1 MSETVSIII
10 PAYNV
15 GKYIQECL
23 NSLLSQTYQNLEIVV
38 IDDGSIDETYEI
50 VKAYSNKF
58 ARLILVHQ
66 ENGGVCAARNKGLD
80 LASGEYIMFLD
91 ADDYLL
97 PETIEIF
104 YNDLI
109 NANADLSVGRMF
121 SDRENRVT
129 TGNLEIWQGKE
140 SLINFLE
147 DHPALYGCCN
157 RLYRRSLIKDIRF
170 VEGKK
175 VHEDGFFNFSALI
188 KLPTITVRDQCTYIY
203 RTNLESA
210 SHAPFSEKYFDVLY
224 FEELERKIIEEK
236 YPELLDKAYNGLVKA
251 HITMLHLF
259 CKTKDKQYKKDIKS
273 SIRMVREYGKYF
285 IPAIPGEKKFFLI
298 VKYGGYWLFRRL
310 YWIKYRKQM

>member
-1 MSETVSIII
+1 MDEIVSVII

-15 GKYIQECL
+15 ERYLEDCL
-23 NSLLSQTYQNLEIVV
+23 NSVLKQTYKNIEIIIV
-38 IDDGSIDETYEI
+38 DDGSKDKTLEI
-50 VKAYSNKF
+50 
-58 ARLILVHQ
+58 ARNYKKEGNNVTVVHQ
-66 ENGGVCAARNKGLD
+66 ENGGVCAARNRGLE
-80 LASGEYIMFLD
+80 LATGKYIMFLD

-97 PETIEIF
+97 PEAIETF
-104 YNDLI
+104 YNDMI
-109 NANADLSVGRMF
+109 NVNAHLSVGRMF
-121 SDRENRVT
+121 SDKENRVT
-129 TGNLEIWQGKE
+129 TGNLEVWQGKE

-157 RLYRRSLIKDIRF
+157 RLYRRSLLENIRF
-170 VEGKK
+170 IEGKK
-175 VHEDGFFNFSALI
+175 VHEDGFFNFLALI

-259 CKTKDKQYKKDIKS
+259 CKTKDKQYKKDIKN
-273 SIRMVREYGKYF
+273 SIRMVRKYGKYF